1 MLLFLL
7 HVLYPNRG
15 ESEMEEIKTSPNNNI
30 KKRKSYI
37 TPKTAPYYFLAPS
50 LLLLVVF
57 TLYPVISSFILSF
70 QGMKGSDRYFV
81 GLANYTK
88 LFQDPIFYKSLSN
101 TFQILIVQV
110 PIMLSIAIIMAVALN
125 SALLRF
131 KGMFRTVFF
140 LPAITALVAASIV
153 FMIILDENY
162 GLANYVLSLMGFDSV
177 SWLSHPFWAKMSII
191 AVMTWRWT
199 GYNMVIFLAGLQTI
213 SPDLYEASD
222 IDGAGPVKQF
232 FYITLPQLK
241 PVFIFTVVMSTIGTL
256 QLFDEAYIL
265 TGGGPNSATM
275 TITLYLYET
284 GFKYFNFGYA
294 SAMAYILVVII
305 AVISWVQ
312 MKLVGDT
319 E

>member
-1 MLLFLL
+1 MN
-7 HVLYPNRG
+7 HVRT
-15 ESEMEEIKTSPNNNI
+15 EVE
-30 KKRKSYI
+30 KREATVPKRRRSLI

-50 LLLLVVF
+50 VLLLIIF
-57 TLYPVISSFILSF
+57 TLYPVVSSFVLSF
-70 QGMKGSDRYFV
+70 QSMRGTEKYFV
-81 GLANYTK
+81 GFANYTK

-101 TFQILIVQV
+101 TFQILIIQV
-110 PIMLSIAIIMAVALN
+110 PIMLSIAIVTAVGLN
-125 SALLRF
+125 SAMLKF
-131 KGMFRTVFF
+131 KGLFRTIYF

-153 FMIILDENY
+153 FMVILDDNY
-162 GLANYVLSLMGFDSV
+162 GLANYLLSLVGIEPV
-177 SWLSHPFWAKMSII
+177 NWLTHPFWSKMAII

-222 IDGAGPVKQF
+222 IDGAGPIKQF

-265 TGGGPNSATM
+265 TNGGPNNATM

-284 GFKYFNFGYA
+284 GFKNFDFGYA
-294 SAMAYILVVII
+294 SAMAYILVLII

-312 MKLVGDT
+312 MKIVGDT
-319 E
+319 D

>member
-1 MLLFLL
+1 M
-7 HVLYPNRG
+7 
-15 ESEMEEIKTSPNNNI
+15 KTSLTMNNKT
-30 KKRKSYI
+30 KKKYI

-50 LLLLVVF
+50 ILLLVIF

-70 QGMKGSDRYFV
+70 QSLKGSEKYFV
-81 GLANYTK
+81 GIANYTK

-101 TFQILIVQV
+101 TFQILIIQV
-110 PIMLSIAIIMAVALN
+110 PIMLSIAVVLAVGLN
-125 SALLRF
+125 SAFLRF
-131 KGMFRTVFF
+131 KGFFRTIFF

-153 FMIILDENY
+153 FMVILDDNY
-162 GLANYVLSLMGFDSV
+162 GLANYFLSLLGIDPIN
-177 SWLSHPFWAKMSII
+177 WLSHPFWAKMSII

-213 SPDLYEASD
+213 SRDLYEAAD
-222 IDGAGPVKQF
+222 IDGAGPIKQF

-265 TGGGPNSATM
+265 TGGGPNNATM

-284 GFKYFNFGYA
+284 GFKNFNFGYA
-294 SAMAYILVVII
+294 SAMAYVLVIVIAI
-305 AVISWVQ
+305 ISWIQ
-312 MKLVGDT
+312 MKMVGDSD
-319 E
+319 

>member
-1 MLLFLL
+1 
-7 HVLYPNRG
+7 
-15 ESEMEEIKTSPNNNI
+15 MEEIKTSLHNKERTI
-30 KKRKSYI
+30 KATEKKTKRVFI

-50 LLLLVVF
+50 MLLLAIF

-70 QGMKGSDRYFV
+70 QGMKGAEKHFV
-81 GLANYTK
+81 GMANYVK
-88 LFQDPIFYKSLSN
+88 LVHDPIFYKSLGN

-131 KGMFRTVFF
+131 KGFFRTVFF
-140 LPAITALVAASIV
+140 LPAITALVASSIV

-162 GLANYVLSLMGFDSV
+162 GLANYVLSLFGVDSV
-177 SWLSHPFWAKMSII
+177 SWLSDPFWAKMSII

-222 IDGAGPVKQF
+222 IDGAGPIKQF

-265 TGGGPNSATM
+265 TGGGPNNSTM

-294 SAMAYILVVII
+294 SAMAYMLVVII
-305 AVISWVQ
+305 AVISWIQ
-312 MKLVGDT
+312 MKLVGDSD
-319 E
+319 

>member
-1 MLLFLL
+1 MKE
-7 HVLYPNRG
+7 VKKDSTND
-15 ESEMEEIKTSPNNNI
+15 EVKTKIK
-30 KKRKSYI
+30 RQYI

-50 LLLLVVF
+50 LLLLIIF
-57 TLYPVISSFILSF
+57 TLYPVISSFVLSF
-70 QGMKGSDRYFV
+70 QSMAGSERYFV

-88 LFQDPIFYKSLSN
+88 LFKDPVFYKSLGN
-101 TFQILIVQV
+101 TFQILIIQV
-110 PIMLSIAIIMAVALN
+110 PVMLSIAIVLAVALN

-131 KGMFRTVFF
+131 KGLFRTVFF

-162 GLANYVLSLMGFDSV
+162 GLANYLLSLMGVDSI
-177 SWLSHPFWAKMSII
+177 SWLSDPFWSKMSII

-199 GYNMVIFLAGLQTI
+199 GYNMVILLAGLQTI

-222 IDGAGPVKQF
+222 IDGAGPIKQF

-265 TGGGPNSATM
+265 TGGGPNNATM

-294 SAMAYILVVII
+294 SAMAYVLVVII
-305 AVISWVQ
+305 AIISWVQ
-312 MKLVGDT
+312 MKIVGDT
-319 E
+319 D